1 MSNYNKDFSGLN
13 TLSDNLFDGN
23 ATEKLL
29 LSTSP
34 LTNVVEHN
42 LSRDNINE
50 IAEFE
55 NVMGI
60 NGWLNLFKPK
70 EKSKDD
76 EIIMEIIDKRNL
88 ARKEKNWKLADEL
101 RDKAES
107 LGFILVDKKDST
119 TWEPKD
125 Q

>member
-1 MSNYNKDFSGLN
+1 MLDDFNSAKAFGVFFKCVN
-13 TLSDNLFDGN
+13 DG
-23 ATEKLL
+23 EI
-29 LSTSP
+29 
-34 LTNVVEHN
+34 
-42 LSRDNINE
+42 SRNNINE